1 MNILTLFL
9 IIPCLIAKTECCM
22 RMVPPDDVYI
32 PSTLAPEES
41 TKSPGEITMAPEEST
56 LAPED
61 TTLIASEEIS
71 STTSNMETDTTEE
84 MTTPTTMTTEET
96 TTQSAHV
103 CLTRTNCPALSS
115 PVIWSQMMTVE
126 ENGCTEFVCPED
138 FVPRVVSTFSRSS
151 IETPP
156 GFTDFTSFIIQPP
169 EPYDAGINTIDYF
182 GIVCD
187 GSLAVSQYPRGIM
200 PLGGDV
206 IGDDGS
212 LDGLYSVA
220 TMITCV

>member
-71 STTSNMETDTTEE
+71 STTSNMETDTTEVLLYKF
-84 MTTPTTMTTEET
+84 
-96 TTQSAHV
+96 SKISKFV
-103 CLTRTNCPALSS
+103 
-115 PVIWSQMMTVE
+115 SQMMTVE

-220 TMITCV
+220 TMITW